1 MRTSIKSLGRE
12 LFDKNGGITIRNE
25 VISMDKKVRWTLWKD
40 FAHAGETGKPQVM
53 EMKERLTLHH

>member
-25 VISMDKKVRWTLWKD
+25 VISMDKKVRWTLWMD